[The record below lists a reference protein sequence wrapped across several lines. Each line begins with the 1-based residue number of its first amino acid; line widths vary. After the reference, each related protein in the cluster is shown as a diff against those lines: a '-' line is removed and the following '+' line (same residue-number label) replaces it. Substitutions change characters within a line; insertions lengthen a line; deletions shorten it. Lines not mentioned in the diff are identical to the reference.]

1 MLILKQ
7 PFSVLDNTFKRA
19 ALKQCDLKSSFNH
32 SLAIKIDKVIV
43 DLCEENINFKCSSW
57 DLTITIIDIII
68 GITIDIVACYSLTYC
83 KADKDNQ

>member
-7 PFSVLDNTFKRA
+7 PFNVLDNTFERA
-19 ALKQCDLKSSFNH
+19 VLKYCGLKSSFNH
-32 SLAIKIDKVIV
+32 SLTIKIGKVIV

-57 DLTITIIDIII
+57 DLNIIGIIID
-68 GITIDIVACYSLTYC
+68 ITIDIVACYTLTSC